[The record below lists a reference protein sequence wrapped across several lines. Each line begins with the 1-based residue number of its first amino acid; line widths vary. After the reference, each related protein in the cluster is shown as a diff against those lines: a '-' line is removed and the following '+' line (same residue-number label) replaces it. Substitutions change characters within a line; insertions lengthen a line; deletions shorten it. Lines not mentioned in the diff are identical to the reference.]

1 MPGIRRLLGQVRL
14 SHSGTIPSGGKQVPS
29 PRVDWDNRNL
39 YVDLGF
45 TDMFTCRVLKRKTTD
60 VESFLKH
67 AGRESEEFASKF
79 QDWQQL
85 FSVSSRELKEFGIPT
100 KMRKFI
106 LSRVEFYRQGIDPRP
121 MAVKKPKKK

>member
-1 MPGIRRLLGQVRL
+1 
-14 SHSGTIPSGGKQVPS
+14 
-29 PRVDWDNRNL
+29 
-39 YVDLGF
+39 
-45 TDMFTCRVLKRKTTD
+45 MFTCRVLKRLVEPYISIYDILTFSSVIGKTTD

-100 KMRKFI
+100 KMRK
-106 LSRVEFYRQGIDPRP
+106 
-121 MAVKKPKKK
+121 